1 MFTRAFKTFAAATVL
16 AALVAASATVW
27 AQSPQGGAAPVQTL
41 TIAASAIP
49 HAEILEF
56 IKPQLRSQGVDL
68 RVKVFTDYVQPNLQV
83 EERQIDANFFQH
95 KPYLD
100 AFNREHGTH
109 LVIVPGSA
117 VHVEPF
123 GGYSKKIRSI
133 AQLRDGAVVAVP
145 NDPSNSA
152 RALLLLQKQG
162 LIKLQDPSNILA
174 TAHDVIFNP
183 KHLKIRELEAATL
196 PRVLDDVDL
205 ALINTNY
212 ALAAGLEPTR
222 DALFIEGADSPYAN
236 LVAARPDNVN
246 SPALHKLV
254 AALRSPDAKQF
265 IQEKYHGAVVA
276 TF

>member
-1 MFTRAFKTFAAATVL
+1 MFRFLRSCLTLLVGVAAANTGY
-16 AALVAASATVW
+16 
-27 AQSPQGGAAPVQTL
+27 AQIL
-41 TIAASAIP
+41 TIAASAVP

-56 IKPQLRSQGVDL
+56 VKPRLRAEGLDL
-68 RVKVFTDYVQPNLQV
+68 RIKVFTDYVQPNLQV
-83 EERQIDANFFQH
+83 EERQLDANFFQH
-95 KPYLD
+95 KPYLE

-109 LVIVPGSA
+109 LVVVPGSA

-123 GGYSKKIRSI
+123 GAYSKKIHNA
-133 AQLRDGAVVAVP
+133 AQLREGAVVAVP

-162 LIKLQDPSNILA
+162 LIKLKDPTDILA
-174 TAHDVIFNP
+174 TSHDVIFNP
-183 KHLKIRELEAATL
+183 RHLKIRELEAATL

-212 ALAAGLEPTR
+212 ALAAGLDPTR

-236 LVAARPDNVN
+236 LIAARNDNVS
-246 SPALHKLV
+246 SPALRKLV
-254 AALRSPDAKQF
+254 DALRSPAARKF
-265 IQEKYHGAVVA
+265 IQDKYHGAVVA